1 MTVKRSQAESIV
13 GFLSF
18 SNASNDCAA
27 AIEKFTPRQWEHMLL
42 WLDDTGLAFY
52 FLQKLKETNS
62 TAIVP
67 SSVLTQ
73 LEHNFASN
81 DARVEA
87 MSSRFSA
94 INKRFNDAGV
104 RYAVVKGFSLVPEFC
119 PGTSLRYQADFD
131 YLISEESLAVARR
144 VLSEAEYDSRNSVSS
159 KEFIFVT
166 PGAKP
171 RRGDA
176 QYSPQAPHAVE
187 LHTDLWDSEMHGL
200 ESIPRLFSVDNAR
213 IRHWNGFSFPAQTD
227 ADAFLLQVLHACRHV
242 FTQWI
247 RLSNLFEI
255 SYFLN
260 RRWSDTN
267 FWREI
272 DERIGENTI
281 VREFVVIVAELARQ
295 LFAAPF
301 PRLLHDWAAG
311 IRRKPRVWI
320 QRYARDWALSE
331 LPAYEFCLFPRSK
344 LVLFLQQQY
353 LNPSG
358 EMEATQE
365 NNAPSSRSSLRP
377 LRITSALR
385 LKPSLLLSG
394 EWRQTNRLIRRSVFY
409 ALAQTRY
416 LCEIPRWR
424 WLTRTSASR

>member
-1 MTVKRSQAESIV
+1 MAVKRSQGESIV

-18 SNASNDCAA
+18 SNASNDCAV
-27 AIEKFTPRQWEHMLL
+27 AIEKFTPRQWEHVQL
-42 WLDDTGLAFY
+42 WLDDTGLSFY

-67 SSVLTQ
+67 SPVLTR
-73 LEHNFASN
+73 LERNFASN
-81 DARVEA
+81 QERVEA
-87 MSSRFSA
+87 MSSRFNA
-94 INKRFNDAGV
+94 INRRFDDAGV
-104 RYAVVKGFSLVPEFC
+104 RYAVVKGFSLIPEFC
-119 PGTSLRYQADFD
+119 PDASLRYQADFD
-131 YLISEESLAVARR
+131 YLIADESLPAARG
-144 VLSEAEYDSRNSVSS
+144 VLMEAGYDSRNSLSS

-187 LHTDLWDSEMHGL
+187 LHTELWDNEMHGL
-200 ESIPRLFSVDNAR
+200 EPIPSLFSLDRAH
-213 IRHWNGFSFPAQTD
+213 IRHSNGFSFPAQTEV
-227 ADAFLLQVLHACRHV
+227 DAFLLQVLHACRHV

-260 RRWSDTN
+260 RRWSDTD
-267 FWREI
+267 FWLKIE
-272 DERIGENTI
+272 ERVGESII
-281 VREFVVIVAELARQ
+281 VREFVVIVADLARQ
-295 LFAAPF
+295 LFAVPL
-301 PRLLHDWAAG
+301 PGVVHDWAAG

-320 QRYARDWALSE
+320 QRYARDWALCD

-353 LNPSG
+353 RNPSPG
-358 EMEATQE
+358 MDVGSK
-365 NNAPSSRSSLRP
+365 NNASFSRSSRIASS
-377 LRITSALR
+377 LRI
-385 LKPSLLLSG
+385 KPTLFLSH
-394 EWRQTNRLIRRSVFY
+394 EWRKTNKLIRRSVFY

-424 WLTRTSASR
+424 WRTRPSASR